1 MTNDSSPHPAATP
14 AADYSEITES
24 GAVRVERLLPGPI
37 ERVWS
42 YLTDSNKR
50 GTWLAS
56 GEMDL
61 RVGGRYEFVFRD
73 NSLTKNDD
81 PAPEKYADI
90 ADESRFSGHILALD
104 PPRLL
109 HIAWAEGTEE
119 ESEVRFELTPA
130 GDKVRLVLTHV
141 GLERRDH
148 VVGVSAGWHVHVD
161 ILASR
166 LAGSEP
172 EGFWRAFNRLEREY
186 EERISSM
193 SDER

>member
-1 MTNDSSPHPAATP
+1 MNDSSTRLGTIHPD
-14 AADYSEITES
+14 DYSKITET
-24 GAVRVERLLPGPI
+24 GTVRVERLLPGPI

-61 RVGGRYEFVFRD
+61 RVGGRYEMVFRD

-90 ADESRFSGHILALD
+90 ADESRFSGHILAID

-109 HIAWAEGTEE
+109 HYTWAEGTEE
-119 ESEVRFELTPA
+119 ESEVRFELTPE
-130 GDKVRLVLTHV
+130 GDKVRLVLTHI
-141 GLERRDH
+141 GLERRDL
-148 VVGVSAGWHVHVD
+148 VVGVSAGWHVHID
-161 ILASR
+161 ILADR
-166 LAGSEP
+166 LSNRTP
-172 EGFWRAFNRLEREY
+172 EGFWRAFNRLEAVY
-186 EERISSM
+186 EERIG
-193 SDER
+193 